1 MNLSMM
7 QLSIPKFG
15 LQLMVLFVTISAL
28 LAANS
33 AVAESFTV
41 TANRAKVELNESFQ
55 LTLSVDEQIFMGTP
69 DLSGIEENFRIIG
82 QKQDRQY
89 NNTNGKTV
97 SSTNWVLSL
106 KPKRSGYLVIPPIEF
121 KGMKSQAIAI
131 EVTKVLKTK
140 ASTYAPVFFETDV
153 DRSEVY
159 IQSQLLYKVKLYTS
173 LGISRANISEPKLD
187 QAFIRSLGTQ
197 LMYETVRDS
206 VRYQVHEWNYTVF
219 PQQAGTLVIP
229 APVLTATVSSRS
241 TMYGRPI
248 SITTEDLSVEV
259 KPIPTSYPSIPWIA
273 TPSLKLFEQW
283 DPEQS
288 TINIG
293 DSITR
298 TIEFHLNN
306 NEAALL
312 GAIDHS
318 DIPGLKIYPDKP
330 QTEDHQNDKGIQG
343 TRVDKIAYVA
353 TKAGTVTVPE
363 LEVSW
368 WNTETEQLQSTLL
381 PARTFQVIDPT
392 PQIQPVEIPK
402 APVVIDNAPEENL
415 DIATGAV
422 NDVDRWWII
431 SNALFAALVI
441 LLAFLWWRTRSQLAA
456 IRQQL
461 DNGSIDT
468 APNSNHQSFDEKQAF
483 EKLQRA
489 ASEKSPSELWKDLI
503 RWGQHYWLTD
513 SIRSSDDLVRR
524 LPAESELA
532 RLIQNLDQALF
543 RQSTASF
550 TASFTEIEQLIA
562 EVGKQRR
569 IKQQHTAPA
578 ADSGLR
584 PLYPL

>member
-1 MNLSMM
+1 MNPSMM
-7 QLSIPKFG
+7 QLSIPKFCSR
-15 LQLMVLFVTISAL
+15 LLVLLVTMGAL
-28 LAANS
+28 LVANTAA
-33 AVAESFTV
+33 ADSFTV
-41 TANRAKVELNESFQ
+41 SANRTKVELNESFQ
-55 LTLSVDEQIFMGTP
+55 LTLSIDEQIFVGTP

-89 NNTNGKTV
+89 NNTNGKTM
-97 SSTNWVLSL
+97 SSTNWILSL

-121 KGMKSQAIAI
+121 KGMTSQAIAI
-131 EVTKVLKTK
+131 EVTKVLQTK
-140 ASTYAPVFFETDV
+140 ASTNSPVFFETDV
-153 DRSEVY
+153 DRSKVY
-159 IQSQLLYKVKLYTS
+159 IQSQLLYQVKLYTS
-173 LGISRANISEPKLD
+173 VGISRANISEPKLG

-197 LMYETVRDS
+197 LMYETVRDG
-206 VRYQVHEWNYTVF
+206 VRYQVHEWNYTIF

-248 SITTEDLSVEV
+248 SITTEDLSIEV
-259 KPIPTSYPSIPWIA
+259 KPIPASYPNIPWIA

-283 DPEQS
+283 EPEQS

-312 GAIDHS
+312 GVIDHS

-330 QTEDHQNDKGIQG
+330 QTEDHQSDKGIQG
-343 TRVDKIAYVA
+343 TRVDKVAYVA

-368 WNTETEQLQSTLL
+368 WNTETEQLQSTVL

-392 PQIQPVEIPK
+392 PQTQPVEMPK
-402 APVVIDNAPEENL
+402 TPVVVDSAPEENQNV
-415 DIATGAV
+415 ATGAMTSA
-422 NDVDRWWII
+422 NRWWII
-431 SNALFAALVI
+431 TNAVFAALVI
-441 LLAFLWWRTRSQLAA
+441 LLGFLLWRTRNQLTA
-456 IRQQL
+456 IQQQL
-461 DNGSIDT
+461 DNGSIDP
-468 APNSNHQSFDEKQAF
+468 ASKSNHHSFDEKQAF
-483 EKLQRA
+483 ERLQQA
-489 ASEKSPSELWKDLI
+489 ATGQSPGELWKDLI

-524 LPAESELA
+524 LPAESELV

-550 TASFTEIEQLIA
+550 TEAEQLIA

-569 IKQQHTAPA
+569 IKQQHVTPTGN
-578 ADSGLR
+578 DELR